1 MAEPKPASESS
12 PTRLV
17 AGVDEAGLGPLL
29 GPLCMAWAVFRTPV
43 DAGDDLWRPLQS
55 VVSDDP
61 KQDRERL
68 IVADSKRVHTRN
80 DRGRKRLE
88 NTVLAFLAQL
98 EDSRRVKAHARD
110 VLFGGSLH
118 PRQDLIDAHPW
129 YTHLGALP
137 GTGEAGAIELR
148 AERLHRAMEA
158 AGIQLVSY
166 GVRVVPAGE
175 LNRSYDET
183 GNKGATVWKL
193 LHRIMRH
200 LWESQAD
207 GGLRAVIDRQ
217 GGRWRYGPH
226 LGRSFPDAS
235 VQLVTESPKYS
246 EYDLVGRAA
255 EGAGD
260 RRMRLAFAEK
270 AEDASFPVALA
281 SCLAKYARELAMG
294 AFNSYFEAL
303 QPGLTPTAGY
313 FKDGRR
319 WIEDAQQ
326 ALARSGLQRK
336 TVERNR

>member
-1 MAEPKPASESS
+1 VTSATTDSDRS

-43 DAGDDLWRPLQS
+43 DAGDDLWKPLQS
-55 VVSDDP
+55 VVSADP

-88 NTVLAFLAQL
+88 STVLAFLAQL
-98 EDSRRVKAHARD
+98 DESRRVNRHARE
-110 VLFGGSLH
+110 VLFGGSLA
-118 PRQDLIDAHPW
+118 PGAEMIEAHPW
-129 YTHLGALP
+129 YEHLPELPTMSEVGAM
-137 GTGEAGAIELR
+137 ELR
-148 AERLHRAMEA
+148 AERLHRAMQT
-158 AGIQLVSY
+158 AGIELVDY

-175 LNRSYDET
+175 LNRSFDET

-200 LWESQAD
+200 LWDSQAD

-235 VQLVTESPKYS
+235 VQLVTEAPKYS
-246 EYDLVGRAA
+246 EYDVVGRA
-255 EGAGD
+255 GDGVGD
-260 RRMRLAFAEK
+260 RRLRLAFAEK
-270 AEDASFPVALA
+270 AEDHSFAVALA
-281 SCLAKYARELAMG
+281 SCLAKYARELAM
-294 AFNSYFEAL
+294 ASFNRYFEAL
-303 QPGLTPTAGY
+303 QPGLHPTAGY

-319 WIEDAQQ
+319 WVAEAQK
-326 ALARSGLQRK
+326 ALADSGLQRK
-336 TVERNR
+336 TVERIR